1 MEERKLEL
9 QEKKIIS
16 RKRGMGSYVQDAIQL
31 NYLLEIYLIIYLIQ
45 LRLIDTLRVPMSY
58 NFFCIFVQ
66 FKQDHICLILE

>member
-1 MEERKLEL
+1 
-9 QEKKIIS
+9 
-16 RKRGMGSYVQDAIQL
+16 MGSYVQDAIQL